1 MRKNYKLLNDY
12 QNDLKAY
19 DPKAKMTIMDLR
31 KMAEYASIFDNET
44 EKKLKKE
51 ITERANQTQG
61 WMYQKDNKAACVD
74 VNFFKKRGRKAP
86 FYAAYVAVNF
96 RLLAMI
102 TESFF

>member
-1 MRKNYKLLNDY
+1 MLKGSHEEGEWMRKNYKLLNDY

-61 WMYQKDNKAACVD
+61 
-74 VNFFKKRGRKAP
+74 
-86 FYAAYVAVNF
+86 
-96 RLLAMI
+96 
-102 TESFF
+102 